1 MDSGR
6 ILWRNILIAGLTL
19 GTAWAVRGQFGHE
32 QGAAWAGGLGGMIIL
47 LLAKRDDWHQH
58 FLFSAMAAAIGWGV
72 GGMISYGIVVGY
84 ARALDFVNV
93 AYGLESLLLIGSL
106 YGFLGG
112 GLFGLSL
119 ESKIANWG
127 KAIVAMVV
135 GAIVAY
141 WFIIEQLGWT
151 MTPPR
156 SEAWAGTLGMV
167 IGLYWFLRANGFHRS
182 IHVALC
188 SAVGGGFGFAFGN
201 FLQVLGIASEIS
213 FNFWNVMEYSIG
225 FFGGSGMAYGV
236 FTQQWEQNTSEKKYN
251 RTIPF
256 LLVLLIIPVVVW
268 KESFGMERLTETYG
282 RLISDPAA
290 IAKYVQTLVL
300 LIVPIIGLVF
310 WRKRQGQ
317 PQGERSNKALFIVYF
332 GWYILL
338 SWLITGALVSGY
350 RIEQYLYLANF
361 IVIGLLLRNITPGFQ
376 FKSITAR
383 RWTLYIAA
391 TVLIV
396 AVLAFIALHMHEPW
410 ERFNERYPVNK

>member
-1 MDSGR
+1 MATSR
-6 ILWRNILIAGLTL
+6 TIWRNILIAGLTL

-47 LLAKRDDWHQH
+47 LLAKREDWNRH

-84 ARALDFVNV
+84 ARALDYINV

-119 ESKIANWG
+119 ESKIASWG

-225 FFGGSGMAYGV
+225 FFGGCGMAYGV
-236 FTQQWEQNTSEKKYN
+236 FTQQWEKNTPEKKYN

-256 LLVLLIIPVVVW
+256 LLVLIIIPAVVW

-282 RLISDPAA
+282 RLVSEPSA
-290 IAKYVQTLVL
+290 IARFVQLLVL
-300 LIVPIIGLVF
+300 SFIPIIGLVF
-310 WRKRQGQ
+310 WRTRESR
-317 PQGERSNKALFIVYF
+317 PQTPQSNKTLFFVYF

-361 IVIGLLLRNITPGFQ
+361 LAIALLLR
-376 FKSITAR
+376 KSIPAFQLKTITSKQ
-383 RWTLYIAA
+383 WILYIIG
-391 TVLIV
+391 TILIV
-396 AVLAFIALHMHEPW
+396 SVLAFIALHMHEPW